1 MGLSKRKNEMT
12 YRLTLNAV
20 FLVLLWLTGSAMAA
34 DATSR
39 STTVSGGT
47 TSSGFVGDEQVTI
60 NRVSAGRFLYPKS
73 AQRRSIE
80 GEVVIEFNVGIDGRV
95 SSAFIVEANPP
106 GRFDS
111 SALRYVNSFVYEPY
125 RLNGTPV
132 EVERISVRIPFR
144 LR

>member
-1 MGLSKRKNEMT
+1 MT
-12 YRLTLNAV
+12 YRLTLNV
-20 FLVLLWLTGSAMAA
+20 LFGVLLCLTGSAMAA

-47 TSSGFVGDEQVTI
+47 TSSGFVGEEEVTI

-111 SALRYVNSFVYEPY
+111 SALRYVNSFVYEPH

-132 EVERISVRIPFR
+132 EVERISIRIPFR

>member
-1 MGLSKRKNEMT
+1 MT
-12 YRLTLNAV
+12 YRLTLN
-20 FLVLLWLTGSAMAA
+20 VLFVILLLLTGSVLAA
-34 DATSR
+34 DAPSR
-39 STTVSGGT
+39 STTVSGGS
-47 TSSGFVGDEQVTI
+47 TSLGYVGDEQVTI
-60 NRVSAGRFLYPKS
+60 SRLSSGRFLYPKS

-80 GEVVIEFNVGIDGRV
+80 GEVTIEFNVGIDGKV

>member
-1 MGLSKRKNEMT
+1 MT
-12 YRLTLNAV
+12 YRLTLNALFV
-20 FLVLLWLTGSAMAA
+20 VLLWMSGSVLAA
-34 DATSR
+34 ESTSR
-39 STTVSGGT
+39 STSVSGGT
-47 TSSGFVGDEQVTI
+47 TSTGYVGDEQVTI
-60 NRVSAGRFLYPKS
+60 NRMSTGRFLYPKS

-80 GEVVIEFNVGIDGRV
+80 GEVTIEFNVGIDGNV

>member
-1 MGLSKRKNEMT
+1 MT
-12 YRLTLNAV
+12 YRLTLNALFV
-20 FLVLLWLTGSAMAA
+20 VLLWMSGSVLAA
-34 DATSR
+34 DSASR
-39 STTVSGGT
+39 STSVSGGT
-47 TSSGFVGDEQVTI
+47 TSTGYVGDEQVTI
-60 NRVSAGRFLYPKS
+60 NRMSTGRFLYPKS

-80 GEVVIEFNVGIDGRV
+80 GEVTIEFNVGIDGTG

-132 EVERISVRIPFR
+132 EVEKISVRIPFR

>member
-1 MGLSKRKNEMT
+1 MT
-12 YRLTLNAV
+12 YRLTLNALFV
-20 FLVLLWLTGSAMAA
+20 VLLLLTGSVLAT

-47 TSSGFVGDEQVTI
+47 TSLGYVGDEQVTI
-60 NRVSAGRFLYPKS
+60 TRVSSGRFLYPKS

-80 GEVVIEFNVGIDGRV
+80 GEVTIEFNVGIDGKV

-132 EVERISVRIPFR
+132 EVERIRVRIPFR

>member
-1 MGLSKRKNEMT
+1 MT
-12 YRLTLNAV
+12 YRLTLN
-20 FLVLLWLTGSAMAA
+20 VLFVILLLLTGSVLAA
-34 DATSR
+34 DASSR

-47 TSSGFVGDEQVTI
+47 TSLGYVGDEQVTI
-60 NRVSAGRFLYPKS
+60 SRLSSGRFLYPKS

-80 GEVVIEFNVGIDGRV
+80 GEVTIEFNVGIDGKV

-125 RLNGTPV
+125 RLNGTPA
-132 EVERISVRIPFR
+132 EVKRITVRIPFR

>member
-1 MGLSKRKNEMT
+1 MT
-12 YRLTLNAV
+12 YRLTLN
-20 FLVLLWLTGSAMAA
+20 VLFVILLLLTGSVLAA
-34 DATSR
+34 DASSR

-47 TSSGFVGDEQVTI
+47 TSLGYVGDEQVTI
-60 NRVSAGRFLYPKS
+60 SRLSSGRFLYPKS

-80 GEVVIEFNVGIDGRV
+80 GEVTIEFNVGIDGKV

>member
-1 MGLSKRKNEMT
+1 MT
-12 YRLTLNAV
+12 YRLTLNV
-20 FLVLLWLTGSAMAA
+20 LFVVLLCLTGSAMAA

-47 TSSGFVGDEQVTI
+47 TSSGFVGDEEVII

>member
-1 MGLSKRKNEMT
+1 MT
-12 YRLTLNAV
+12 YRLTLNV
-20 FLVLLWLTGSAMAA
+20 LFGVLLCLTGSAMAA
-34 DATSR
+34 EATSR
-39 STTVSGGT
+39 SNSVSGGT
-47 TSSGFVGDEQVTI
+47 TSSGFVGDEEVI
-60 NRVSAGRFLYPKS
+60 ISRVSAGRFLYPKS

-132 EVERISVRIPFR
+132 EVERINVRIPFR

>member
-1 MGLSKRKNEMT
+1 MT
-12 YRLTLNAV
+12 YRLTLNV
-20 FLVLLWLTGSAMAA
+20 LFGVLLCLTGSAMAA

-47 TSSGFVGDEQVTI
+47 TSAGFVGDEQVTI

>member
-1 MGLSKRKNEMT
+1 MT
-12 YRLTLNAV
+12 YRLTLNV
-20 FLVLLWLTGSAMAA
+20 LFGVLLCLTGSAMAA
-34 DATSR
+34 DAR
-39 STTVSGGT
+39 SSTVSGGT
-47 TSSGFVGDEQVTI
+47 TSTGFVGDEEVTI
-60 NRVSAGRFLYPKS
+60 NRLSAGRFLYPKS

-80 GEVVIEFNVGIDGRV
+80 GEVVIEFNVGIDGTV

-106 GRFDS
+106 GRVAT

>member
-1 MGLSKRKNEMT
+1 MT
-12 YRLTLNAV
+12 YRLTLNV
-20 FLVLLWLTGSAMAA
+20 LFGVLLCLTGSAMAA

-39 STTVSGGT
+39 STSVSGGT
-47 TSSGFVGDEQVTI
+47 TSSGFVGDEEVTI
-60 NRVSAGRFLYPKS
+60 NRLSEGRFLYPKS

-80 GEVVIEFNVGIDGRV
+80 GEVIIEFNVGIDGRV

>member
-1 MGLSKRKNEMT
+1 MT
-12 YRLTLNAV
+12 YRLTLNV
-20 FLVLLWLTGSAMAA
+20 LFVVLLCLTGSAMAA
-34 DATSR
+34 DTR

-47 TSSGFVGDEQVTI
+47 TSSGFVGEEEVTI
-60 NRVSAGRFLYPKS
+60 NRLSAGRFLYPKS

>member
-1 MGLSKRKNEMT
+1 MT
-12 YRLTLNAV
+12 YRLTLNV
-20 FLVLLWLTGSAMAA
+20 LFVVLLCLTGSAMAA
-34 DATSR
+34 DTR

-47 TSSGFVGDEQVTI
+47 TSSGFVGDEKVTI
-60 NRVSAGRFLYPKS
+60 TRVSAGRFLYPKS

-80 GEVVIEFNVGIDGRV
+80 GEVVIEFNVGIDGTV

-111 SALRYVNSFVYEPY
+111 SALRYVNSFVYEPF

-132 EVERISVRIPFR
+132 EVERIIVRIPFR

>member
-1 MGLSKRKNEMT
+1 MT
-12 YRLTLNAV
+12 YRLTLNV
-20 FLVLLWLTGSAMAA
+20 LFGVLLCLTGSAMAA

-47 TSSGFVGDEQVTI
+47 TSSGFVGDEEVTI
-60 NRVSAGRFLYPKS
+60 KRVSAGRFLYPKS

-80 GEVVIEFNVGIDGRV
+80 GEVIIEFNVGIDGRV

>member
-1 MGLSKRKNEMT
+1 MT
-12 YRLTLNAV
+12 YRLTLNV
-20 FLVLLWLTGSAMAA
+20 LFGVLLCLTGSAMAA

-60 NRVSAGRFLYPKS
+60 NRLSAGRFLYPKS

>member
-1 MGLSKRKNEMT
+1 MT
-12 YRLTLNAV
+12 YRLTLNALFV
-20 FLVLLWLTGSAMAA
+20 VLLLLTGSVLAA

-39 STTVSGGT
+39 STTVSGGA
-47 TSSGFVGDEQVTI
+47 TSLGYVGDEQVTI
-60 NRVSAGRFLYPKS
+60 TRVSSGRFLYPKS

-80 GEVVIEFNVGIDGRV
+80 GEVTIEFNVGIDGKV

>member
-1 MGLSKRKNEMT
+1 MT
-12 YRLTLNAV
+12 YRLTLNV
-20 FLVLLWLTGSAMAA
+20 LFGVLLCLTGSAMAA
-34 DATSR
+34 DSR
-39 STTVSGGT
+39 STTVSSGA
-47 TSSGFVGDEQVTI
+47 TSSGFVGDEEVTI
-60 NRVSAGRFLYPKS
+60 NRLSAGRFLYPKS

-95 SSAFIVEANPP
+95 TSAFIVEANPP

-125 RLNGTPV
+125 RLNGTPF

>member
-1 MGLSKRKNEMT
+1 MT
-12 YRLTLNAV
+12 YRLTLNV
-20 FLVLLWLTGSAMAA
+20 LFGVLLCLTGSAMAA

-47 TSSGFVGDEQVTI
+47 TSSGFVGEEEVTI
-60 NRVSAGRFLYPKS
+60 NRLSAGRFLYPKS

-111 SALRYVNSFVYEPY
+111 SALRYVTSFVYEPY

>member
-1 MGLSKRKNEMT
+1 MT
-12 YRLTLNAV
+12 YRLTLNV
-20 FLVLLWLTGSAMAA
+20 LFVVLLCLTSSAMAA
-34 DATSR
+34 DTR

-47 TSSGFVGDEQVTI
+47 TSSGFVGDEEVII
-60 NRVSAGRFLYPKS
+60 NRISAGRFLYPKS
-73 AQRRSIE
+73 AQRRNIE
-80 GEVVIEFNVGIDGRV
+80 GAVTIEFNVGIDGRV

-125 RLNGTPV
+125 RQNGTPV

>member
-1 MGLSKRKNEMT
+1 MT
-12 YRLTLNAV
+12 YRLTLNV
-20 FLVLLWLTGSAMAA
+20 LFGVLLCLTGSAMAA
-34 DATSR
+34 DASSR

-47 TSSGFVGDEQVTI
+47 TSSGFVGDEEVTI
-60 NRVSAGRFLYPKS
+60 SRVSAGRFLYPKS

-111 SALRYVNSFVYEPY
+111 SALRYVNSFVYEPF

-132 EVERISVRIPFR
+132 EVERINVRIPFR

>member
-1 MGLSKRKNEMT
+1 MT
-12 YRLTLNAV
+12 YRLTLNALFV
-20 FLVLLWLTGSAMAA
+20 VLLWMSGSVLVA
-34 DATSR
+34 DSASR
-39 STTVSGGT
+39 STSVSGGT
-47 TSSGFVGDEQVTI
+47 TSTGYVGDEQVTI
-60 NRVSAGRFLYPKS
+60 NRMSTGRFLYPKS

-80 GEVVIEFNVGIDGRV
+80 GEVTIEFNVGIDGNV

>member
-1 MGLSKRKNEMT
+1 MT
-12 YRLTLNAV
+12 YRLTLNV
-20 FLVLLWLTGSAMAA
+20 LFGVLLCLTGSAMAA
-34 DATSR
+34 DANSR

-47 TSSGFVGDEQVTI
+47 TSSGFVGDEEVTI
-60 NRVSAGRFLYPKS
+60 NRLSAGRFLYPKS

-80 GEVVIEFNVGIDGRV
+80 GEVVIEFNVGIDGTV

>member
-1 MGLSKRKNEMT
+1 MT
-12 YRLTLNAV
+12 YRLTLNALFV
-20 FLVLLWLTGSAMAA
+20 VLLWMSGSVLAA
-34 DATSR
+34 DSASR
-39 STTVSGGT
+39 STSVSGGT
-47 TSSGFVGDEQVTI
+47 TSTGYVGDEQVTI
-60 NRVSAGRFLYPKS
+60 NRMSTGRFLYPKS

-80 GEVVIEFNVGIDGRV
+80 GEVTIEFNVGIDGTV

-132 EVERISVRIPFR
+132 EVEKISVRIPFR

>member
-1 MGLSKRKNEMT
+1 MT
-12 YRLTLNAV
+12 YRLTLNV
-20 FLVLLWLTGSAMAA
+20 LCGVLLCLTGSAMAA

-47 TSSGFVGDEQVTI
+47 TSSGFVGDEEVTI
-60 NRVSAGRFLYPKS
+60 NRLSAGRFLYPKS

-111 SALRYVNSFVYEPY
+111 SALRYVNSFVYEPF

-132 EVERISVRIPFR
+132 EVERIIVRIPFR

>member
-1 MGLSKRKNEMT
+1 MT
-12 YRLTLNAV
+12 YRLTLNALFV
-20 FLVLLWLTGSAMAA
+20 VLLSLTGSVLAA
-34 DATSR
+34 DATNR

-47 TSSGFVGDEQVTI
+47 TSLGYVGDEEVTI
-60 NRVSAGRFLYPKS
+60 VRVSSGRFLYPKS

-80 GEVVIEFNVGIDGRV
+80 GDVTIEFNVGIDGGV

>member
-1 MGLSKRKNEMT
+1 MT
-12 YRLTLNAV
+12 YRLTLNALFV
-20 FLVLLWLTGSAMAA
+20 VLLCLTGSAMAA
-34 DATSR
+34 DTR

-47 TSSGFVGDEQVTI
+47 TSSGFVGDEEVTI
-60 NRVSAGRFLYPKS
+60 NRISAGRFLYPKS
-73 AQRRSIE
+73 AQRRNIE
-80 GEVVIEFNVGIDGRV
+80 GAVTIEFNVGIDGRV

-125 RLNGTPV
+125 RQNGTPV

>member
-1 MGLSKRKNEMT
+1 MT
-12 YRLTLNAV
+12 YRLTLNV
-20 FLVLLWLTGSAMAA
+20 LFVVLLFLTGSVRAA
-34 DATSR
+34 DANSR
-39 STTVSGGT
+39 STTVSGGS
-47 TSSGFVGDEQVTI
+47 TSLGYVGDEQVTI
-60 NRVSAGRFLYPKS
+60 TRVSSGRFLYPKS

-80 GEVVIEFNVGIDGRV
+80 GEVTIEFNVGIDGKV

>member
-1 MGLSKRKNEMT
+1 
-12 YRLTLNAV
+12 
-20 FLVLLWLTGSAMAA
+20 LLCLTGSAMAA

-47 TSSGFVGDEQVTI
+47 TSSGFVGDEEVTI
-60 NRVSAGRFLYPKS
+60 NRLSAGRFLYPKS

-132 EVERISVRIPFR
+132 EVERINVRIPFR

>member
-1 MGLSKRKNEMT
+1 MT
-12 YRLTLNAV
+12 YRLTLNV
-20 FLVLLWLTGSAMAA
+20 LFGVLLCLTGSAMAA

-47 TSSGFVGDEQVTI
+47 TSSGFVGDEEVTI
-60 NRVSAGRFLYPKS
+60 KRLSTGRFLYPKS

-80 GEVVIEFNVGIDGRV
+80 GEVVIEFNVGIDGTV

-111 SALRYVNSFVYEPY
+111 SALRYVNTFVYEPF

-132 EVERISVRIPFR
+132 EVERITVKIPFR

>member
-1 MGLSKRKNEMT
+1 M
-12 YRLTLNAV
+12 
-20 FLVLLWLTGSAMAA
+20 
-34 DATSR
+34 
-39 STTVSGGT
+39 
-47 TSSGFVGDEQVTI
+47 
-60 NRVSAGRFLYPKS
+60 
-73 AQRRSIE
+73 
-80 GEVVIEFNVGIDGRV
+80 GIDGRV

-132 EVERISVRIPFR
+132 EVERITVRIPFR

>member
-1 MGLSKRKNEMT
+1 MT
-12 YRLTLNAV
+12 YRLTLNV
-20 FLVLLWLTGSAMAA
+20 LFGVLLCLTGSAMAA

-47 TSSGFVGDEQVTI
+47 TSSGFVGDEEVTI

>member
-1 MGLSKRKNEMT
+1 MT
-12 YRLTLNAV
+12 YRLTLNALFV
-20 FLVLLWLTGSAMAA
+20 VLLSLTGSVLAA
-34 DATSR
+34 DATNR

-47 TSSGFVGDEQVTI
+47 TSLGYVGDEQVTI
-60 NRVSAGRFLYPKS
+60 SRVSSGRFLYPKS

-80 GEVVIEFNVGIDGRV
+80 GEVTIEFNVGIDGKV

>member
-1 MGLSKRKNEMT
+1 MT
-12 YRLTLNAV
+12 YRLILNV
-20 FLVLLWLTGSAMAA
+20 LFGVLLCLTGSAMAA

-47 TSSGFVGDEQVTI
+47 TSSGFVGDEEVTI

>member
-1 MGLSKRKNEMT
+1 MI
-12 YRLTLNAV
+12 YRLTLNV
-20 FLVLLWLTGSAMAA
+20 LFGVLLCLTDAAMAT
-34 DATSR
+34 DSR
-39 STTVSGGT
+39 NTTVSGGT
-47 TSSGFVGDEQVTI
+47 TSSGFVGDEEVTI
-60 NRVSAGRFLYPKS
+60 NRLSAGRFLYPKS

-106 GRFDS
+106 GRFVS